1 MIERLISSE
10 NAHQNK
16 SMCSTRKWFGN
27 RFHYWKD
34 NFTTLTTIE
43 LQWLSSSVLREDFF
57 ASIWLRKRTI
67 NISWTNGVVFD
78 QDITALKYLTFLI
91 IINTCERFALVLQNA
106 PKKSLTK
113 FVIFS
118 RLKKVMSINDFN
130 SRISRTSLVY
140 SVGVLRFDM

>member
-1 MIERLISSE
+1 MKGLFSSQ

-34 NFTTLTTIE
+34 NFNTLITIE
-43 LQWLSSSVLREDFF
+43 LQWLSSSVSREDFF

-67 NISWTNGVVFD
+67 NISWTNEVVFD
-78 QDITALKYLTFLI
+78 QDIAALKYLTFLI
-91 IINTCERFALVLQNA
+91 IINKCEWFGLVLQYA

-130 SRISRTSLVY
+130 SRISRTSLAY